1 MSVGLETMT
10 ILESPIFSHIFVS
23 ILIRM
28 DIQKLFS
35 LQHKVAVITGGT
47 GVLGTS
53 MVKALSAA
61 GATVVVIGRRK
72 EVGDALADEISK
84 GGGKALSLKADVL
97 DRVQLTEAKDAII
110 KTFGTIDILINAAGG
125 NMPGAVVQ
133 PDSNFFAMKLD
144 DFQKVVDLNLL
155 GTVLPTQIFSEPM
168 AGKGKGVIINIAS
181 MAAMRAITRVGGYS
195 AAKGA
200 VTNFTSWLAVEM
212 AHKFGE
218 GIRVNSISPGFFL
231 TEQNRNLLTNPDGSY
246 TTRGQK
252 VIAQT
257 PFGRFG
263 RAEEL
268 AGTLVWLCSDASA
281 FVTGANI
288 PVDGGF
294 SVYSGV

>member
-1 MSVGLETMT
+1 
-10 ILESPIFSHIFVS
+10 
-23 ILIRM
+23 M
-28 DIQKLFS
+28 DIPKLFS
-35 LQHKVAVITGGT
+35 LQNKIVVITGGT
-47 GVLGTS
+47 GVLGQS
-53 MVKALSAA
+53 MVKALVAA
-61 GATVVVIGRRK
+61 GAAVVILGRRK
-72 EVGDALADEISK
+72 EVGDKLADEINTS
-84 GGGKALSLKADVL
+84 GGKALSLKADVL
-97 DRVQLTEAKDAII
+97 DRAQLTEARDA
-110 KTFGTIDILINAAGG
+110 TLNAFGTVDILINAAGG

-168 AGKGKGVIINIAS
+168 ARKGKGVIINIAS

-200 VTNFTSWLAVEM
+200 VANFTSWLAVEM

-218 GIRVNSISPGFFL
+218 GLRVNSISPGFFL

-246 TTRGQK
+246 TSRGQK

-263 RAEEL
+263 KPEEL
-268 AGTLVWLCSDASA
+268 VGTLIWLCSDASA
-281 FVTGANI
+281 FVTGTNI

-294 SVYSGV
+294 SIYSGV